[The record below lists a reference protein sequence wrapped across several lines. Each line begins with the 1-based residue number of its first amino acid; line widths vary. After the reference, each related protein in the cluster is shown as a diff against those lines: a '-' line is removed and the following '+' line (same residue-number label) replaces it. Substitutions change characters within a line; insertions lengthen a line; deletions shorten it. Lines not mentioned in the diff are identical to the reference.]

1 MEVNGSG
8 KHFVH
13 RSLERPPGIYTWI
26 KHVLGANLAKRFFS
40 DILTLIIKIILLKNV
55 FDINFL
61 RTLVT
66 KKVIKNS

>member
-1 MEVNGSG
+1 MAVANTLYALALN
-8 KHFVH
+8 V
-13 RSLERPPGIYTWI
+13 PWDVVIY
-26 KHVLGANLAKRFFS
+26 VLGTNFAERFFS

-66 KKVIKNS
+66 RKLIKNS

>member
-1 MEVNGSG
+1 MAVANTLYALALNVPWDVV
-8 KHFVH
+8 K
-13 RSLERPPGIYTWI
+13 Y
-26 KHVLGANLAKRFFS
+26 VLGTNFAERFFS

-66 KKVIKNS
+66 RKLIKNS